1 MTTVF
6 ISIEES
12 CLHKDVVDEGEEPCA
27 GIYEGRI
34 IYMTSD
40 TGYIPNNSLC
50 INIIRTPPPE
60 MRSSL

>member
-6 ISIEES
+6 IGIEES

-27 GIYEGRI
+27 RIYEGRI

-40 TGYIPNNSLC
+40 TEYIPNC
-50 INIIRTPPPE
+50 INIIRTSPPE

>member
-6 ISIEES
+6 IGIEES

-27 GIYEGRI
+27 RIYEGRI

-40 TGYIPNNSLC
+40 TGYIQITACVLILLELHPLK
-50 INIIRTPPPE
+50 
-60 MRSSL
+60 